1 VASLG
6 FVVYKLYQKAGPMAA
21 EFFDDRAKG
30 VLDNMMVGK
39 NAQVADLQAQL
50 AEAKAVPGQLE
61 GIKDVFAISRELN
74 DMSRELEYRMEVQ
87 STRSAAINELDNMI
101 KVENEVVRACACA
114 ERVRVREIECG
125 VVVVR
130 TRACAVRRGC
140 THQCHVHS
148 EMRKSTYSPP
158 SRISRIYTVQ
168 RGKEQAELVAA
179 VKAAVLEG
187 LKGKEKEILAQ
198 CVSDL
203 QSLAA
208 AR

>member
-1 VASLG
+1 
-6 FVVYKLYQKAGPMAA
+6 
-21 EFFDDRAKG
+21 

-148 EMRKSTYSPP
+148 EMRQSTDSPP